1 MFLRKVYTVCQKI
14 SKLDEKSEQEVNDIQ
29 NLARSTNFKEVSK
42 KQLTVRSKGVKFV
55 SEKLNELEKD

>member
-1 MFLRKVYTVCQKI
+1 M
-14 SKLDEKSEQEVNDIQ
+14 NDIK

>member
-29 NLARSTNFKEVSK
+29 NLARSTNFKGVSK